1 MSESP
6 ASSRRGSAA
15 PPFDAAFMPT
25 DYQDALNPA
34 EPLQLGV
41 TAYQKGKREPH
52 APAYLD
58 SGRLPTADMGFLLF
72 WQKGT

>member
-6 ASSRRGSAA
+6 ASSWRGSAA
-15 PPFDAAFMPT
+15 LPFDVAFMPT
-25 DYQDALNPA
+25 DYQDVLNPA

-41 TAYQKGKREPH
+41 TAYQQGRGEPH
-52 APAYLD
+52 TPAYLD

>member
-1 MSESP
+1 
-6 ASSRRGSAA
+6 
-15 PPFDAAFMPT
+15 MPT
-25 DYQDALNPA
+25 DYQDVLNPA

-41 TAYQKGKREPH
+41 TAYQQGRGEPH
-52 APAYLD
+52 TPAYLD